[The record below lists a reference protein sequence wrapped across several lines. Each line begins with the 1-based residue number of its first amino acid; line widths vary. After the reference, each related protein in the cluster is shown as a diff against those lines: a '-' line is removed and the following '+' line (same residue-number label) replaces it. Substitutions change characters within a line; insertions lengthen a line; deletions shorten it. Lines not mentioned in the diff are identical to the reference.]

1 LKSKFIMRL
10 RSLTILSLFA
20 ASALAQSVAITQYPA
35 GIGTYTIATGPDGAI
50 WAGSDGGLTIVRMT
64 TAGVVTN
71 RFTVPATG
79 YAKYLITNLI
89 AGPDGNLWF
98 QLQLYNTQNYAAGLA
113 VVRMTPTGSFS
124 YFPLLTPGSGAFEGG
139 LIVGPDNAIWF
150 GESNQTTGWVGRM
163 TTDGTITAEY
173 QLPGQYFVPAG
184 LTTGPDGAV
193 WFIEEIQYPSYW
205 TAGEPVGK
213 IGRVATGGT
222 LTEFPFPLSEY
233 SYSTGIRTGSD
244 GNLWFSYG
252 GLVSGTLQEKV
263 VRMTVKGVLA
273 EFPLASG
280 RGISGLTLGP
290 DGDIWFV
297 GTDQGEGN
305 PEIDRITPAGF
316 VTLSSL
322 PIYTQ
327 PLGIIVGPDGLL
339 WIADE
344 GNSTIDQIRSLIPN
358 LTSITPPSATA
369 CGPPFALN
377 ASGTGFLTGASIGI
391 GADPTQLTALTSSS
405 ASATQVTATV
415 PASMLQAPGT
425 LNVAVLNPGATS
437 GTFAASNRLTF
448 TVNPPPAIQQISPT
462 SATAGSG
469 AFQIQATIA
478 NYVPGVTAV
487 LWNGGQALE
496 VLGTA
501 PSGIATVV
509 TLQVPANLIP
519 SLART
524 VSLNPVNVDSANPSG
539 LTYTSA
545 CDAPALLTFAA
556 PLPPPI
562 SVASVVNSASNVPG
576 AIAPGE
582 IVVLYGSGL
591 GPAQLAVAAPGATG
605 FYSTQLAGAS
615 VSFGGI
621 AAPVIYASATQL
633 AAVVPY
639 GVTGATVAIT
649 PSYGGHTSAAISVA
663 LAPSAPALFTADSS
677 GTGTAAVINQDGSY
691 NGPAHPANAGD
702 VILLFATGDGLP
714 NPAQSDGQIVGL
726 PLPSPVLP
734 VTLTIG
740 GISAHL
746 DYAGGA
752 PGEIAGM
759 MQINAQVPAGLPAG
773 PVPVLLQVGSA
784 ASPSG
789 VTLNVS
795 GN

>member
-1 LKSKFIMRL
+1 M
-10 RSLTILSLFA
+10 
-20 ASALAQSVAITQYPA
+20 
-35 GIGTYTIATGPDGAI
+35 
-50 WAGSDGGLTIVRMT
+50 
-64 TAGVVTN
+64 
-71 RFTVPATG
+71 
-79 YAKYLITNLI
+79 
-89 AGPDGNLWF
+89 
-98 QLQLYNTQNYAAGLA
+98 
-113 VVRMTPTGSFS
+113 
-124 YFPLLTPGSGAFEGG
+124 
-139 LIVGPDNAIWF
+139 
-150 GESNQTTGWVGRM
+150 
-163 TTDGTITAEY
+163 
-173 QLPGQYFVPAG
+173 
-184 LTTGPDGAV
+184 
-193 WFIEEIQYPSYW
+193 
-205 TAGEPVGK
+205 
-213 IGRVATGGT
+213 
-222 LTEFPFPLSEY
+222 
-233 SYSTGIRTGSD
+233 
-244 GNLWFSYG
+244 
-252 GLVSGTLQEKV
+252 
-263 VRMTVKGVLA
+263 
-273 EFPLASG
+273 
-280 RGISGLTLGP
+280 
-290 DGDIWFV
+290 
-297 GTDQGEGN
+297 
-305 PEIDRITPAGF
+305 
-316 VTLSSL
+316 
-322 PIYTQ
+322 
-327 PLGIIVGPDGLL
+327 
-339 WIADE
+339 
-344 GNSTIDQIRSLIPN
+344 
-358 LTSITPPSATA
+358 
-369 CGPPFALN
+369 
-377 ASGTGFLTGASIGI
+377 
-391 GADPTQLTALTSSS
+391 
-405 ASATQVTATV
+405 
-415 PASMLQAPGT
+415 
-425 LNVAVLNPGATS
+425 
-437 GTFAASNRLTF
+437 
-448 TVNPPPAIQQISPT
+448 NPPPAIQQISPT

-605 FYSTQLAGAS
+605 FYSTQL
-615 VSFGGI
+615 
-621 AAPVIYASATQL
+621 
-633 AAVVPY
+633 
-639 GVTGATVAIT
+639 
-649 PSYGGHTSAAISVA
+649 
-663 LAPSAPALFTADSS
+663 TADSS